1 MKLLIIILGS
11 LAIGVYRDAVK
22 NKIGL
27 VPDMTEPNNRSAMR
41 WGLLSFLVV
50 PAITYF
56 KHRKELIERAQE
68 HPIESVNVL
77 RNTILLACIMGF
89 LVFFFSLGGGAG
101 TIPFAEQ
108 VDANL
113 NTVNEGRDFSTGQV
127 QMIVRGSGAFGDNE
141 ISIYAREKG
150 VEAWNEVDTHRVS
163 PDWDTFT
170 APILFSDPGTYE
182 IKAQTPDGTV
192 IAEDTVRVH

>member
-89 LVFFFSLGGGAG
+89 LVFFFSLGGGTG
-101 TIPFAEQ
+101 TITLAEQ

-113 NTVNEGRDFSTGQV
+113 NTVNEGRDF
-127 QMIVRGSGAFGDNE
+127 
-141 ISIYAREKG
+141 
-150 VEAWNEVDTHRVS
+150 
-163 PDWDTFT
+163 
-170 APILFSDPGTYE
+170 
-182 IKAQTPDGTV
+182 
-192 IAEDTVRVH
+192 